1 MFRLSPRQTLFRSRY
16 ERFRWKFSNFA
27 AKQTL
32 TMEQKFGKNSI
43 DIKVLREFC
52 EREGKMVEYR
62 KGEQLEREGDPARWF
77 GFVTEGCFK
86 YVTYGISD
94 DKEHITWFSFEGEF
108 AGDYPACLDGGPA
121 LTTIEAMVPTRIIRV
136 SGEQLER
143 EGDPARWFGFVTE
156 GCFKYVT
163 HGISDDKEHITW
175 FSFEGE
181 FAGDYPACLDGRP
194 SQTTIKAMMPSR
206 MLRVSGE
213 QLVDFFRQD
222 AEKMELRSVIA
233 EHLLSQA
240 RACYLDLHRATA
252 RERYELLLQRC
263 PGIVEYLDLQD
274 IASFLNVTPKTISMI
289 RKDITFGK
297 D

>member
-1 MFRLSPRQTLFRSRY
+1 M
-16 ERFRWKFSNFA
+16 
-27 AKQTL
+27 
-32 TMEQKFGKNSI
+32 
-43 DIKVLREFC
+43 
-52 EREGKMVEYR
+52 
-62 KGEQLEREGDPARWF
+62 GDPARWF
-77 GFVTEGCFK
+77 GFVTEGGFK
-86 YVTYGISD
+86 YVTYGIS
-94 DKEHITWFSFEGEF
+94 ERLRV
-108 AGDYPACLDGGPA
+108 GDH
-121 LTTIEAMVPTRIIRV
+121 R
-136 SGEQLER
+136 SGIDR
-143 EGDPARWFGFVTE
+143 
-156 GCFKYVT
+156 
-163 HGISDDKEHITW
+163 EHITW

-213 QLVDFFRQD
+213 QLMDFFRQD
-222 AEKMELRSVIA
+222 AEKMELRSIIA

-263 PGIVEYLDLQD
+263 PGIVEHLALQD
-274 IASFLNVTPKTISMI
+274 LASFLNVTPKTISMI

>member
-1 MFRLSPRQTLFRSRY
+1 
-16 ERFRWKFSNFA
+16 
-27 AKQTL
+27 
-32 TMEQKFGKNSI
+32 MEQKFGINSI
-43 DIKVLREFC
+43 DIKALREFC

-62 KGEQLEREGDPARWF
+62 K
-77 GFVTEGCFK
+77 
-86 YVTYGISD
+86 
-94 DKEHITWFSFEGEF
+94 
-108 AGDYPACLDGGPA
+108 
-121 LTTIEAMVPTRIIRV
+121 
-136 SGEQLER
+136 GEQLER

-181 FAGDYPACLDGRP
+181 FAGDYPACLDGGP
-194 SQTTIKAMMPSR
+194 ALTTIEAMVPTR
-206 MLRVSGE
+206 IIRVSGE

-240 RACYLDLHRATA
+240 RACYIELHRTTA
-252 RERYELLLQRC
+252 RERYERLLQRC
-263 PGIVEYLDLQD
+263 PGIVEHLDLQD